1 VEGQPPPPPEK
12 KGTPWTLIGLGLV
25 GLYALLLV
33 ILNDEKTPINFV
45 LFTVS
50 IRKLVLII
58 VCVGLG
64 FVGGL
69 LFDGW
74 RERRKRRSSER

>member
-1 VEGQPPPPPEK
+1 MEGQAPEK
-12 KGTPWTLIGLGLV
+12 RGTPWTLIALGIV

-33 ILNDEKTPINFV
+33 ILNDEKVKVDF
-45 LFTVS
+45 LFFSAS

-58 VCVGLG
+58 LCLGLG

-74 RERRKRRSSER
+74 RTKRKSRG

>member
-1 VEGQPPPPPEK
+1 MEGQPPPAPEK
-12 KGTPWTLIGLGLV
+12 KGTPWTLIGLAVL

-33 ILNDEKTPINFV
+33 LLNDEKVNVDF
-45 LFTVS
+45 LFFSAS

-58 VCVGLG
+58 VCLGIG

-74 RERRKRRSSER
+74 RSRRRASRE